1 MITCSIEIL
10 ALEKKKEKEIKFAN
24 EEFSDFQYQFNA
36 TSPIRSYSG
45 SNRKKTPPRT
55 IPFEIGPLRSLSV
68 PLRIFVANSI
78 HTGGA
83 TWPIV
88 YYWPPST
95 GGEKKADTRIL
106 LEFLEADPAPARGNI
121 FSLPLNVDVVCRWT
135 SGSPNTEGQGR
146 ATPGG
151 GRQQVTTGH
160 THARTH
166 SSLFTGVESFSPHR
180 ANRYIDHV

>member
-10 ALEKKKEKEIKFAN
+10 ALEKKKKKKKLNSRTKNSQISNTSSTQPAQSDPIPGRIEKKHLLARFLSK
-24 EEFSDFQYQFNA
+24 SDHSDL
-36 TSPIRSYSG
+36 SP
-45 SNRKKTPPRT
+45 
-55 IPFEIGPLRSLSV
+55 F
-68 PLRIFVANSI
+68 FVANSI

-95 GGEKKADTRIL
+95 GGEKKADTGIL

-160 THARTH
+160 AHTRPCSLV
-166 SSLFTGVESFSPHR
+166 SSRSVPAER
-180 ANRYIDHV
+180 IDISTMCTE